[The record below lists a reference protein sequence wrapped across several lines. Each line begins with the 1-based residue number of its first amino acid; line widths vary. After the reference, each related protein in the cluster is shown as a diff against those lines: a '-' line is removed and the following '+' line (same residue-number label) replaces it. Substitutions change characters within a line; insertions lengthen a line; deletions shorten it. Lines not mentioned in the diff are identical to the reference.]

1 MKRSKISC
9 LALLVSLL
17 SINIGCK
24 NTSSSE
30 VIGPYGNKIEED
42 LNSLNIIEDNYRNY
56 YEIFV
61 YRFRIQW
68 NLVNANSSF
77 SFISQI

>member
-42 LNSLNIIEDNYRNY
+42 LKNNSQLKEIINEINISR
-56 YEIFV
+56 
-61 YRFRIQW
+61 
-68 NLVNANSSF
+68 
-77 SFISQI
+77 